1 MIKPL
6 KDRVL
11 IKPKEVEEKTEGGIY
26 VPDSAREDK
35 IQEGEVIAVGDS
47 SEVTLKPGDKVLFE
61 DVGCTELKVNSKRHV
76 IMNIKDILAKI
87 E

>member
-11 IKPKEVEEKTEGGIY
+11 IKPKKIEEKTEGGIY

-35 IQEGEVIAVGDS
+35 LQEGEVVAVGDS
-47 SEVTLKPGDKVLFE
+47 SEIALKQGDKVLFE
-61 DVGCTELKVNSKRHV
+61 DVGCTELRVNGERHV
-76 IMNIKDILAKI
+76 IMNVKDILAKV